1 MAGNYKS
8 SYLEEISSLDEPE
21 RDRYVDDAFYLDF
34 SAKYYVTDQLQV
46 NFDALNLTDEPAP
59 FVDTPLGYD
68 TKVHDPRGRVAYL
81 RVEFAR

>member
-1 MAGNYKS
+1 TVANLTVGWENELVSLRLAGNYKS

-46 NFDALNLTDEPAP
+46 NFDALNLTDEV
-59 FVDTPLGYD
+59 FY
-68 TKVHDPRGRVAYL
+68 AYL
-81 RVEFAR
+81 G